1 MLQALALCN
10 IKLTK
15 DRKSMKVFISADIEG
30 VAGVSHWEEA
40 SSKGPGYQEARH
52 LMTQEVVAACKGAF
66 EAGAEEIF
74 IKDAHGNGRN
84 IITSL
89 LPEKVKIIRGW
100 SGHPF
105 VMMQELDDTF
115 NAVLMIGYHSHT
127 VSEANPL
134 AHTFIIQIAHI
145 KINGEFASEFLF
157 NAFTA
162 SLVNVPVAFVSGDIA
177 TCEETKILNK
187 NIKTEAV
194 TQGKGASTIS
204 LSPKQ
209 SCRKIKEGTVKAL
222 QSDFTACSFDLPD
235 YFEVEIKFTDPI
247 SAYRASFYPG
257 MKKGDSQT
265 VIFETDSYFDV
276 LRMLIFIR

>member
-1 MLQALALCN
+1 
-10 IKLTK
+10 
-15 DRKSMKVFISADIEG
+15 MKVFISADIEG
-30 VAGVSHWEEA
+30 IAGVSHWEEA
-40 SSKGPGYQEARH
+40 SSKGPSYQEARQ
-52 LMTQEVVAACKGAF
+52 LMTDEVIAACQGAL

-84 IITSL
+84 IVTSL

-105 VMMQELDDTF
+105 MMMQELDDTF
-115 NAVLMIGYHSHT
+115 NAAMMIGYHSNT
-127 VSEANPL
+127 VSETNPL
-134 AHTFIIQIAHI
+134 AHTFILHIAHI

-162 SLVNVPVAFVSGDIA
+162 SFVNVPVVFVSGDTVA
-177 TCEETKILNK
+177 CEEAKTINK

-194 TQGKGASTIS
+194 TEGKGASTIS

-209 SCRKIKEGTVKAL
+209 SCRKIKEGVSNTL
-222 QSDFTACSFDLPD
+222 QSDFSTCSFDLPE
-235 YFEVEIKFTDPI
+235 YFEVEIKFSDPI

-265 VIFETDSYFDV
+265 VILETDDYFEV
-276 LRMLIFIR
+276 LRMLIFIS